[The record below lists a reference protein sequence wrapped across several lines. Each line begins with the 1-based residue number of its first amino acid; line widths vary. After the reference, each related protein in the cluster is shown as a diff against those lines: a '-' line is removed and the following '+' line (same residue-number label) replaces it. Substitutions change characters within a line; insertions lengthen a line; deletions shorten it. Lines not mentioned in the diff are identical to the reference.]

1 MSCHGTNHL
10 WRGRCIVETPDKYT
24 CRLPRCIVESPDTS
38 GNGVDFCRLPVD
50 CASVCSQAGT
60 RRIVMAAKIGFYH
73 NHVNILTDRESGV
86 VAIVNRDPSW
96 EIYKNGIYHQQMT
109 IGFSPALSEAHS
121 RHGLAESRVRA
132 VKQSIGTSDL
142 SEFDPVSLSM

>member
-1 MSCHGTNHL
+1 MLIFYNNSCQPCVKHLLFFYVSNYFRYAANSYKWSFLRCLSCLSCHVMSRDKSLMEGQVYCREPRLIYTHTVNYQP
-10 WRGRCIVETPDKYT
+10 RCIVETPDKYT

-73 NHVNILTDRESGV
+73 NHVNILTE
-86 VAIVNRDPSW
+86 NRFVPC
-96 EIYKNGIYHQQMT
+96 
-109 IGFSPALSEAHS
+109 
-121 RHGLAESRVRA
+121 
-132 VKQSIGTSDL
+132 
-142 SEFDPVSLSM
+142 